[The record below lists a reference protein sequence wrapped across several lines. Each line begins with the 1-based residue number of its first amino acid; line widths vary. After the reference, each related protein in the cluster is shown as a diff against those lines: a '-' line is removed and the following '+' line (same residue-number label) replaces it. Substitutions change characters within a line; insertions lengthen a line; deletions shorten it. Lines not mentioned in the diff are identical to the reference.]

1 MGETFAEHA
10 SSRYELAFRARDAL
24 GQNFERDDVL
34 WFDNAYSDAVPIENF
49 TIRTAQNQSPRVR
62 QIITRKAGKFT
73 MKQETPEPEEFG
85 AYIGLDWADRT
96 HVISLR
102 SADSN
107 KVERYKLAHTPEALA
122 EWVSDLQRRF
132 AGQRVAVALEQARG
146 AVVHALMGYDF
157 LVLYPV
163 NPKTLAKYREAFSPS
178 GAKDDPVDADLLLEL
193 VTLHRNKLRAWLPD
207 DELTRTITLLVEY
220 RRQLVASQT
229 RLSNRLTSLLKLYF
243 PQALAWAGE
252 LTTVQ
257 ACDFL
262 QHWPTLGQVQ
272 QVAPTK
278 LRKFYIAHGCR
289 KADVIEQRLQEI
301 KVAQPLTKDGA
312 VITASVAMVQACISQ
327 LRPVMEAIAQMEKQ
341 IAELFGQH
349 ADHDL
354 FSSFPGAGPVFAPR
368 LLVAMGADRGRFA
381 AASEVQQL
389 SGIAPVIERSG
400 NSCWVHRRWAC
411 PKFMRQSFHEFA
423 GQSIRWSAWARAF
436 YDQQRNRG
444 NGHHA
449 AVRSLAYRWIR
460 IIYRC
465 WQMRVPYCE
474 ETYCRA
480 LVRRQSPLARVLSAQ
495 MQNCG

>member
-1 MGETFAEHA
+1 
-10 SSRYELAFRARDAL
+10 
-24 GQNFERDDVL
+24 
-34 WFDNAYSDAVPIENF
+34 
-49 TIRTAQNQSPRVR
+49 
-62 QIITRKAGKFT
+62 
-73 MKQETPEPEEFG
+73 MKQEAQKQEEFG

-102 SADSN
+102 GTDSG
-107 KVERYKLAHTPEALA
+107 KVEHYQLVHKPEALA

-132 AGQRVAVALEQARG
+132 PGQRVAVALEQARG

-178 GAKDDPVDADLLLEL
+178 GAKDDPTDADLLLEL
-193 VTLHRNKLRAWLPD
+193 VTLHRDKLRAWLPD

-220 RRQLVASQT
+220 RRQLVATQT
-229 RLSNRLTSLLKLYF
+229 SLSNRLTSLLKLYY

-262 QHWPTLGQVQ
+262 QRWPTLAQVQ
-272 QVAPTK
+272 QAAPAK
-278 LRKFYIAHGCR
+278 LRQFYLAHGCR

-301 KVAQPLTKDGA
+301 KLAQPLTRDGA
-312 VITASVAMVQACISQ
+312 VISASVVMVQATTTQ
-327 LRPVMEAIAQMEKQ
+327 LRPLMEAIARMEKQ
-341 IAELFGQH
+341 IAELFRQH
-349 ADHDL
+349 ADHEL
-354 FSSFPGAGPVFAPR
+354 FSSFPGAGPVLAPR
-368 LLVAMGADRGRFA
+368 LLAALGADRGRFA
-381 AASEVQQL
+381 AATEVQQL
-389 SGIAPVIERSG
+389 SGIAPVMERSG
-400 NSCWVHRRWAC
+400 KTCWVHRRWAC
-411 PKFMRQSFHEFA
+411 PKFVRQSFHEFA
-423 GQSIRWSAWARAF
+423 GQSIRWSTWARAF
-436 YDQQRNRG
+436 YDQQRQRG

-480 LVRRQSPLARVLSAQ
+480 LQRRQSPLARVLAAP
-495 MQNCG
+495 MQNAS

>member
-1 MGETFAEHA
+1 
-10 SSRYELAFRARDAL
+10 
-24 GQNFERDDVL
+24 
-34 WFDNAYSDAVPIENF
+34 
-49 TIRTAQNQSPRVR
+49 
-62 QIITRKAGKFT
+62 
-73 MKQETPEPEEFG
+73 MKPETPEPEDFG

-102 SADSN
+102 SAASN
-107 KVERYKLAHTPEALA
+107 KVERYKLVHTPEALI
-122 EWVSDLQRRF
+122 EWVSGLQQRF
-132 AGQRVAVALEQARG
+132 PGQRVAVALEQARG

-163 NPKTLAKYREAFSPS
+163 NPKTLAKYREAFSPG

-193 VTLHRNKLRAWLPD
+193 VTLHRDKLRAWLPD

-220 RRQLVASQT
+220 RRQLVATQT
-229 RLSNRLTSLLKLYF
+229 SLSNRLTSLLKLYY

-262 QHWPTLGQVQ
+262 QRWPTLAKAQ
-272 QVAPTK
+272 QAAPAK
-278 LRKFYIAHGCR
+278 LRQFYLAHGCR
-289 KADVIEQRLQEI
+289 KAKVIEQRLQEI
-301 KVAQPLTKDGA
+301 KLAQPLTRDGA
-312 VITASVAMVQACISQ
+312 VITASVVMVQATTSQ
-327 LRPVMEAIAQMEKQ
+327 LRPVMEAIARMDKQ
-341 IAELFGQH
+341 IAALFSQH
-349 ADHDL
+349 ADHEV
-354 FSSFPGAGPVFAPR
+354 FSSFPGAGPVLAPR
-368 LLVAMGADRGRFA
+368 LLAAMGADRGRFA

-389 SGIAPVIERSG
+389 SGIAPVMERSG
-400 NSCWVHRRWAC
+400 KSCWVHRRWAC
-411 PKFMRQSFHEFA
+411 PKFVRQSFHEFA

-436 YDQQRNRG
+436 YDQQRQRG

-465 WQMRVPYCE
+465 WQMRVPYSE

-495 MQNCG
+495 TQS

>member
-1 MGETFAEHA
+1 MTKE
-10 SSRYELAFRARDAL
+10 
-24 GQNFERDDVL
+24 
-34 WFDNAYSDAVPIENF
+34 
-49 TIRTAQNQSPRVR
+49 AQEQP
-62 QIITRKAGKFT
+62 
-73 MKQETPEPEEFG
+73 EFG

-107 KVERYKLAHTPEALA
+107 KVERYQIKHTPEALA
-122 EWVSDLQRRF
+122 EWVNSLQQRF
-132 AGQRVAVALEQARG
+132 PGQRVAVALEQSRG

-157 LVLYPV
+157 LVLFPV
-163 NPKTLAKYREAFSPS
+163 NPKTVAKYREAFSPS
-178 GAKDDPVDADLLLEL
+178 GAKDDPTDADLLLEL
-193 VTLHRNKLRAWLPD
+193 VTLHRDKLRAWVPD

-220 RRQLVASQT
+220 RRQLVDTQT
-229 RLSNRLTSLLKLYF
+229 GLSNQLTSLLKLYF
-243 PQALAWAGE
+243 PQALAWVGE

-262 QHWPTLGQVQ
+262 QHWPTLAQVQ

-289 KADVIEQRLQEI
+289 KAEVIEQRLQAI
-301 KVAQPLTKDGA
+301 KVGQPLTRDLA
-312 VITASVAMVQACISQ
+312 VITASVAMVQATTSQ
-327 LRPVMEAIAQMEKQ
+327 LRPVLEAIAGMDKQ
-341 IAELFGQH
+341 IAELFAQH
-349 ADHDL
+349 DDHVL

-368 LLVAMGADRGRFA
+368 LLAAMGADRGRFA
-381 AASEVQQL
+381 AAREVQQL

-400 NSCWVHRRWAC
+400 KSCWVHRRWAC

-436 YDQQRNRG
+436 YDQQRQRG

-460 IIYRC
+460 IVYRC
-465 WQMRVPYCE
+465 WQLRVPYCE

-480 LVRRQSPLARVLSAQ
+480 LQRRQSPLARVLALQ
-495 MQNCG
+495 VQKEG

>member
-1 MGETFAEHA
+1 MT
-10 SSRYELAFRARDAL
+10 
-24 GQNFERDDVL
+24 
-34 WFDNAYSDAVPIENF
+34 
-49 TIRTAQNQSPRVR
+49 
-62 QIITRKAGKFT
+62 
-73 MKQETPEPEEFG
+73 QETPEPAEFG

-107 KVERYKLAHTPEALA
+107 KVERYQLAHTPEALV
-122 EWVSDLQRRF
+122 EWVSGLQQRF
-132 AGQRVAVALEQARG
+132 AGQRVAVALEQSRG

-178 GAKDDPVDADLLLEL
+178 GAKDDPVDANLLLEL
-193 VTLHRNKLRAWLPD
+193 VTLHRDKLRAWLPD

-220 RRQLVASQT
+220 RRQLVATQT

-262 QHWPTLGQVQ
+262 QHWPTLAQVQ

-301 KVAQPLTKDGA
+301 KVGQPLTRDLA
-312 VITASVAMVQACISQ
+312 VITASVAMVQATISQ
-327 LRPVMEAIAQMEKQ
+327 LRPVLEAIAGMEKQ
-341 IAELFGQH
+341 IAGLFAQH

-400 NSCWVHRRWAC
+400 KSCWVHRRWAC
-411 PKFMRQSFHEFA
+411 PKFLRQSFHEFA

-436 YDQQRNRG
+436 YDQQRQRG

-465 WQMRVPYCE
+465 WQLRVPYCE
-474 ETYCRA
+474 ETYHRA
-480 LVRRQSPLARVLSAQ
+480 LQRRQSPLARVLSLQ
-495 MQNCG
+495 VQKEG

>member
-1 MGETFAEHA
+1 
-10 SSRYELAFRARDAL
+10 
-24 GQNFERDDVL
+24 
-34 WFDNAYSDAVPIENF
+34 
-49 TIRTAQNQSPRVR
+49 
-62 QIITRKAGKFT
+62 

-102 SADSN
+102 ITASN
-107 KVERYKLAHTPEALA
+107 KVERYELAHKPEVLA
-122 EWVSDLQRRF
+122 AWVSDLQRRF
-132 AGQRVAVALEQARG
+132 PGQRVAVALEQARG

-163 NPKTLAKYREAFSPS
+163 NPKTLAKYREAFSPG

-193 VTLHRNKLRAWLPD
+193 VTLHRDKLRAWLPD

-220 RRQLVASQT
+220 RRQLVAQQT
-229 RLSNRLTSLLKLYF
+229 RLSNRLTSLLKLYY
-243 PQALAWAGE
+243 PQALAWAGQ

-262 QHWPTLGQVQ
+262 QRWPTLAQVQ
-272 QVAPTK
+272 QTAPAK
-278 LRKFYIAHGCR
+278 LRQFYTGHGCR

-301 KVAQPLTKDGA
+301 KLAQPLTRDGA
-312 VITASVAMVQACISQ
+312 VITASVAMVQATTSQ
-327 LRPVMEAIAQMEKQ
+327 LRPLLAAIAQMEKQ

-354 FSSFPGAGPVFAPR
+354 FSSFTGAGPVLAPR
-368 LLVAMGADRGRFA
+368 LLAALGADRGRFTA
-381 AASEVQQL
+381 ACEVQQL

-465 WQMRVPYCE
+465 WILRVPYCE

-480 LVRRQSPLARVLSAQ
+480 LQRRQSPLARVLSLQ
-495 MQNCG
+495 MPK

>member
-1 MGETFAEHA
+1 
-10 SSRYELAFRARDAL
+10 
-24 GQNFERDDVL
+24 
-34 WFDNAYSDAVPIENF
+34 
-49 TIRTAQNQSPRVR
+49 
-62 QIITRKAGKFT
+62 
-73 MKQETPEPEEFG
+73 MKQEAQKQEEFG

-102 SADSN
+102 GTDSG
-107 KVERYKLAHTPEALA
+107 KVEHYQLVHKPEALA

-132 AGQRVAVALEQARG
+132 PGQRVAVALEQARG

-178 GAKDDPVDADLLLEL
+178 GAKDDPTDADLLLEL
-193 VTLHRNKLRAWLPD
+193 VTLHRDKLRAWLPD

-220 RRQLVASQT
+220 RRQLVATQT
-229 RLSNRLTSLLKLYF
+229 SLSNRLTSLLKLYY

-262 QHWPTLGQVQ
+262 QRWPTLAQVQ
-272 QVAPTK
+272 QAAPAK
-278 LRKFYIAHGCR
+278 LRQFYLAHGCR

-301 KVAQPLTKDGA
+301 KLAQPLTRDGA
-312 VITASVAMVQACISQ
+312 VISASVVMVQATTTQ
-327 LRPVMEAIAQMEKQ
+327 LRPLMEAIARMEKQ
-341 IAELFGQH
+341 IAELFRQH
-349 ADHDL
+349 ADHEL
-354 FSSFPGAGPVFAPR
+354 FSSFPGAGPVLAPR
-368 LLVAMGADRGRFA
+368 LLAALGADRGRFA
-381 AASEVQQL
+381 AATEVQQL
-389 SGIAPVIERSG
+389 SGIAPVMERSG
-400 NSCWVHRRWAC
+400 KTCWVHRRWAC
-411 PKFMRQSFHEFA
+411 PKFVRQSFHEFA
-423 GQSIRWSAWARAF
+423 GQSIRWSTWARAF
-436 YDQQRNRG
+436 YDQQRQRG

-460 IIYRC
+460 IIFRC

-480 LVRRQSPLARVLSAQ
+480 LQRRQSPLARVLAAP
-495 MQNCG
+495 MQNAS